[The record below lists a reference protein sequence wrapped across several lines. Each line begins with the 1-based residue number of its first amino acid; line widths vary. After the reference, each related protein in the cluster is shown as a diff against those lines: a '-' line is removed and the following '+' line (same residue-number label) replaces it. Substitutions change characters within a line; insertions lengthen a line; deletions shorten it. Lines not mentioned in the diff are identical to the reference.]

1 MAKTVVLYRLDTH
14 ELDGLISV
22 SNDADVEIQQY
33 DPKTHAMI
41 EIDPNHPVIGEQHA
55 WRMKQG
61 VLERKSEAEI
71 ALSESQRQQQEHA
84 RKGGPS
90 VMEMLLAEINA
101 LRSALNLPIKTID
114 EVRRAANPNREPQ

>member
-55 WRMKQG
+55 WRVTDGKL
-61 VLERKSEAEI
+61 VRKSASEI
-71 ALSESQRQQQEHA
+71 AQIEEAQRQRRQ
-84 RKGGPS
+84 PS
-90 VMEMLLAEINA
+90 RDAGIEALLLAEINE
-101 LRSALNLPIKTID
+101 LRTAMNLPTKTLAD
-114 EVRRAANPNREPQ
+114 VRGTPLRER

>member
-1 MAKTVVLYRLDTH
+1 MAALYRLDTN
-14 ELDGLISV
+14 ELDGILSV
-22 SNDADVEIQQY
+22 SNDEDMALQPY
-33 DPKTHAMI
+33 DPATHTLVL
-41 EIDPNHPVIGEQHA
+41 IDPDHPVVGEQHA